1 MKKFFREFK
10 AFISRGNVIDLAVGV
25 IIGSAFTAIVT
36 ALTQNILMPII
47 NWVILQITG
56 GKGLEGVYTFLSKVE
71 EPNAL
76 GELEVVLEKSIY
88 INWGA
93 FITAIINFILIA
105 LVVFCIVKAINKT
118 KEAADVDKKMIPV
131 VQDKLNKDEALKPVE
146 EKWLARYN
154 KKNPDKALKKEEP
167 KVEEPVVEEPTKTE
181 VLLEQIL
188 KELKAKK

>member
-36 ALTQNILMPII
+36 ALTQHVLMPII
-47 NWVILQITG
+47 NWFLLKITG
-56 GKGLEGVYTFLSKVE
+56 GKGLTEIYTFLEKAFTE
-71 EPNAL
+71 EGTVDLAN
-76 GELEVVLEKSIY
+76 SIY
-88 INWGA
+88 IDWGA

-118 KEAADVDKKMIPV
+118 KEAADIDKKMIPV
-131 VQDKLNKDEALKPVE
+131 VQDKLNKDEALKPAE